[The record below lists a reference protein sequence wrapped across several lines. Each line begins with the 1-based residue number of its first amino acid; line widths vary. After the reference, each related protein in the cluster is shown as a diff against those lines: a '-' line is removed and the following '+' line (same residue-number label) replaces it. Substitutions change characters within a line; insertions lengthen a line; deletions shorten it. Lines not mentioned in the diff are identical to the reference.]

1 MRGHSSRLGLALALA
16 AASPAALVAQ
26 GTPAAVAAPTLK
38 VGDEAPDFVLP
49 VSTKEGQGNAP
60 ARLRDFRG
68 QTVVLAFFPK
78 ARTGG

>member
-1 MRGHSSRLGLALALA
+1 MRGWRTRIGFALAFA
-16 AASPAALVAQ
+16 AALPAAMWAQ
-26 GTPAAVAAPTLK
+26 VDPAPAAPPLH
-38 VGDEAPDFVLP
+38 VGDQAPDFTLP
-49 VSTKEGQGNAP
+49 VSTKEGLGNAP

>member
-1 MRGHSSRLGLALALA
+1 MRGWRSRFGFALAFA
-16 AASPAALVAQ
+16 AALPAWIRAQ
-26 GTPAAVAAPTLK
+26 GNPAPVPPSLQ
-38 VGDEAPDFVLP
+38 VGDQAPDFSLP
-49 VSTKEGQGNAP
+49 VSTREGQGNAP

>member
-1 MRGHSSRLGLALALA
+1 MRGWRSKFGVLMACA
-16 AASPAALVAQ
+16 AALPAAMWAQ
-26 GTPAAVAAPTLK
+26 VNPAPAAPPLQ
-38 VGDEAPDFVLP
+38 VGDIAPEFSLP
-49 VSTKEGQGNAP
+49 VSTKEGQGNVP